1 MATAARQCRALA
13 SLASQSCDG
22 LLGARCM
29 ATLPAALASQVATRS
44 PGSIDLPADVND
56 ALLAAAKGARKKHLR
71 GQGAALTDELKH
83 MSRSQHRGGVH
94 PNLHGVP
101 EAQAQ
106 RPMRGKARQQRRTL
120 LAELAGEVPGL
131 PMVGTLTGN
140 RGPARMSR
148 RARTAAEAAQ
158 EWEDLEEADEGG
170 GMMDS
175 TAAARPSELAD
186 AGPAELSDTVDTQG
200 ASGVA
205 ALDQPVI
212 GPPAAKSESASQWA
226 APPPLPLD
234 RPARSSA
241 VAAGRR
247 YGDEATALAYAATR
261 MPACYAA
268 LRRALGEV
276 AARQGAAW
284 APATMLDFGA
294 GPGTAAWAA
303 RDAWPAAAL
312 RVTAVDA
319 SGAMAWLGRAV
330 QAARTRSD
338 AETGAASSVYWTA
351 RLGPA
356 SRRADLVTAG
366 YVLGELDG
374 DGERRRLVADLWARV
389 APGGVLLLVEPGT
402 PAGSRAV
409 AAARTQV
416 LEAAADGE
424 GSGAG
429 QGRRAHVLAP
439 CPHDGACPLEG
450 AATWCHFVQRFQR
463 GPLQRAAKD
472 FAPGKVTVRSYAD
485 ERFSY
490 VAICK
495 RPRPHGP
502 PQPAIDAVIPL
513 PNDVME
519 AYRALPPHEVPR
531 RARPQLGLPEDI
543 EGPEIVENPAAP
555 AGPSGGAAGRMAWAD
570 DDAFL
575 LRLAEGRGLLS
586 DLDEDTLQLIRDS
599 IGEDA
604 ELGTEDLELRRIGKG
619 ELGDEVTA
627 ADAPHSPA
635 DIRGSQRQTADSL
648 PTSRPAPTVPASSS
662 DGHDSDLDLETLAQ
676 ASASTWSRVLR
687 PPLKRGGHVV
697 LDLCSA
703 VESGAR
709 GEAVRQTVSR
719 LGSERVLGGRGAY
732 RLARGLGWG
741 DLWPADYQDRL
752 PLQRGGAWKKGE

>member
-83 MSRSQHRGGVH
+83 MSRSRHRGGVH

-101 EAQAQ
+101 EAQTQ
-106 RPMRGKARQQRRTL
+106 RPTRGKARQQRRTL

-131 PMVGTLTGN
+131 PM
-140 RGPARMSR
+140 
-148 RARTAAEAAQ
+148 
-158 EWEDLEEADEGG
+158 
-170 GMMDS
+170 
-175 TAAARPSELAD
+175 
-186 AGPAELSDTVDTQG
+186 
-200 ASGVA
+200 
-205 ALDQPVI
+205 
-212 GPPAAKSESASQWA
+212 
-226 APPPLPLD
+226 
-234 RPARSSA
+234 
-241 VAAGRR
+241 
-247 YGDEATALAYAATR
+247 
-261 MPACYAA
+261 
-268 LRRALGEV
+268 
-276 AARQGAAW
+276 
-284 APATMLDFGA
+284 
-294 GPGTAAWAA
+294 
-303 RDAWPAAAL
+303 
-312 RVTAVDA
+312 
-319 SGAMAWLGRAV
+319 
-330 QAARTRSD
+330 AARTRSD
-338 AETGAASSVYWTA
+338 AEAGAASSVYWTA

-502 PQPAIDAVIPL
+502 PQPAIDALIPL
-513 PNDVME
+513 PDDVME

-543 EGPEIVENPAAP
+543 EGPKVVENPAAP

-604 ELGTEDLELRRIGKG
+604 ELGTEDMELRRIGKG
-619 ELGDEVTA
+619 ELGNEVTGGQWVWGVQLWSGGGNA
-627 ADAPHSPA
+627 
-635 DIRGSQRQTADSL
+635 GN
-648 PTSRPAPTVPASSS
+648 
-662 DGHDSDLDLETLAQ
+662 GHDPDLDLETLAQ

-719 LGSERVLGGRGAY
+719 LGSERALGGRGAY

>member
-1 MATAARQCRALA
+1 
-13 SLASQSCDG
+13 
-22 LLGARCM
+22 
-29 ATLPAALASQVATRS
+29 
-44 PGSIDLPADVND
+44 
-56 ALLAAAKGARKKHLR
+56 
-71 GQGAALTDELKH
+71 
-83 MSRSQHRGGVH
+83 MSRSRHRGGVH

-101 EAQAQ
+101 EAQTQ
-106 RPMRGKARQQRRTL
+106 RPTRGKARQQRRTL

-148 RARTAAEAAQ
+148 RARAAAEAAQ

-175 TAAARPSELAD
+175 AAAARPSELAD
-186 AGPAELSDTVDTQG
+186 AGLAEPSDTVDTQG

-338 AETGAASSVYWTA
+338 AEAGAASSVYWTA

-463 GPLQRAAKD
+463 GPLQVRGVWKEGKGGVGGLDTYSNAEHCTLLSLTPPPHENGTPTWQRAAKD

-502 PQPAIDAVIPL
+502 PQPAIDALIPL
-513 PNDVME
+513 PDDVME

-531 RARPQLGLPEDI
+531 RARPQ
-543 EGPEIVENPAAP
+543 V
-555 AGPSGGAAGRMAWAD
+555 
-570 DDAFL
+570 
-575 LRLAEGRGLLS
+575 
-586 DLDEDTLQLIRDS
+586 
-599 IGEDA
+599 
-604 ELGTEDLELRRIGKG
+604 
-619 ELGDEVTA
+619 
-627 ADAPHSPA
+627 
-635 DIRGSQRQTADSL
+635 
-648 PTSRPAPTVPASSS
+648 
-662 DGHDSDLDLETLAQ
+662 
-676 ASASTWSRVLR
+676 
-687 PPLKRGGHVV
+687 
-697 LDLCSA
+697 
-703 VESGAR
+703 
-709 GEAVRQTVSR
+709 
-719 LGSERVLGGRGAY
+719 
-732 RLARGLGWG
+732 WG
-741 DLWPADYQDRL
+741 
-752 PLQRGGAWKKGE
+752 